1 MSTKDNGPYAA
12 IDESFENATG
22 TDMRL
27 IYGLGVPV
35 VVGVL
40 AIVAFAFVNQVW
52 LAFVLLLAVVVPG
65 AALVM
70 HGIGRML
77 QDEGGDDET
86 ATRRR

>member
-1 MSTKDNGPYAA
+1 MSATDHGPYAA

-27 IYGLGVPV
+27 MYGLGVPF

-40 AIVAFAFVNQVW
+40 AIVGFALVPSIW
-52 LAFVLLLAVVVPG
+52 LAFVVCFVVSVLG
-65 AALVM
+65 GLLVM

-77 QDEGGDDET
+77 DDEDGT
-86 ATRRR
+86 PSA